1 MTYATQDD
9 MVKRFGEA
17 EIAQR
22 TNRID
27 GSSIDATVLTRAI
40 DDADAEINSYLAVRY
55 QLPLS
60 ELPSVLV
67 RVACDIARYRLYDD
81 GAPETVRTRYQD
93 AVGLLKR
100 MSSGEVQLAGG
111 SPIPVASGGRTVAS
125 RSPARVFSS
134 ETLSKF

>member
-9 MVKRFGEA
+9 MVKRFGET
-17 EIAQR
+17 ELAQR
-22 TNRID
+22 TNRVD
-27 GSSIDATVLTRAI
+27 GSSIDAVVLTRAI
-40 DDADAEINSYLAVRY
+40 GDAEAEINGYLAVRY

-67 RVACDIARYRLYDD
+67 RVACDIARYHLYDD
-81 GAPETVRTRYQD
+81 GVPETVRTRYQD
-93 AVGLLKR
+93 SVSLLKR

-125 RSPARVFSS
+125 KSPARVFSNDV
-134 ETLSKF
+134 LSKF